1 VLASVCRS
9 RIAKALWLLWPA
21 WVWFSVMGTGNHFW
35 LDVLGGILVATIAI
49 AIVYGQPL
57 RRLRART
64 A

>member
-1 VLASVCRS
+1 
-9 RIAKALWLLWPA
+9 
-21 WVWFSVMGTGNHFW
+21 MGTGNHFW